1 MNPFQ
6 VLGLPENASQ
16 QEIKKAYRTLA
27 LKYHPDKEGGDED
40 KFREIQ
46 SAYDL
51 INTEQKVKS
60 YKNKS
65 HGSFVWDSD
74 LETYFKDFFTN
85 MQGSVRK
92 KTVHTIL
99 VLTLEESFQGVTKTI
114 QYKINET
121 CHFCGGTGATTF
133 DKLGRAISSCDKCF
147 GVGSTSDYKQTQ
159 IVIPRSVVSGTT
171 LIAEEKDV
179 MVNIQVAPHNLFEV
193 SGTTVYST
201 VNLPFIKIFDN
212 STITADT
219 LHGKIEVQIPQCVQP
234 DQMLRLKGKGLFDNR
249 KNSYGDHIIKIKI
262 EIPKLSDK
270 VCQSIVKV
278 LQTGD
283 QN

>member
-1 MNPFQ
+1 MNPFEI
-6 VLGLPENASQ
+6 LGVSENATQ

-27 LKYHPDKEGGDED
+27 LKYHPDKSGGDED

-46 SAYDL
+46 SAYEL

-60 YKNKS
+60 YKNRS

-92 KTVHTIL
+92 KTVHISI
-99 VLTLEESFQGVTKTI
+99 VLTLEEAFQGVTKTI

-121 CHFCGGTGATTF
+121 CHYCGGTGATTF
-133 DKLGRAISSCDKCF
+133 DKTGRAISSCDRCF
-147 GVGSTSDYKQTQ
+147 GVGSTSTHKQTS
-159 IVIPRSVVSGTT
+159 VSIPRSVTSGTT

-179 MVNIQVAPHNLFEV
+179 IVNIQVAPHSIFEIN
-193 SGTTVYST
+193 GTTVYST
-201 VNLPFIKIFDN
+201 VNLPFIKVFDN

-219 LHGKIEVQIPQCVQP
+219 LHGKIEVQIPRCVQP
-234 DQMLRLKGKGLFDNR
+234 EQMLRLKGKGLFDNR

-262 EIPKLSDK
+262 EIPRLPDDICEK
-270 VCQSIVKV
+270 IVSV
-278 LQTGD
+278 LQNKG
-283 QN
+283 